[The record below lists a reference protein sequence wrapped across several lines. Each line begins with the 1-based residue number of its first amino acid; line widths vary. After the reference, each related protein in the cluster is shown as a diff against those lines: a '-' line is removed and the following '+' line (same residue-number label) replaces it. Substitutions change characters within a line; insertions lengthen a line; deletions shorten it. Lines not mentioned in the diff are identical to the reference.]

1 MSAVARQIETH
12 EEAALEAARFT
23 AANGRALRVSCRLEP
38 VLELKAFRR
47 IGYRMARQVVDVE
60 TGQPLSVDETVRL
73 TRADLERIDLATLSR
88 GLDRLQAESEG
99 AKELT
104 LTLPVSYVS
113 LSNPHGRKALV
124 DYFKQAREAV
134 LKGLVCEVTEIE
146 GVPEVGLSAA
156 LAAVRPYS
164 LLLVGRRAPPYG
176 DSQILASV
184 GLQGVS
190 VECPGELSD
199 DAEFVAWARQSTEA
213 GRKISKSIMAFGVP
227 STRHMAIAAHL
238 GASHGSLRSGP
249 VGAAMSAGSLED

>member
-23 AANGRALRVSCRLEP
+23 AANGRPLRVSCRLEP

-47 IGYRMARQVVDVE
+47 IGYRMARQVMDME

-124 DYFKQAREAV
+124 AYFKQAREAV

-156 LAAVRPYS
+156 FAAIRPYS

-190 VECPGELSD
+190 IECPAELSD
-199 DAEFVAWARQSTEA
+199 DGEFVAWARQSTDA
-213 GRKISKSIMAFGVP
+213 GKKVARSVMAFGVP
-227 STRHMAIAAHL
+227 STRHLAIAAHL

-249 VGAAMSAGSLED
+249 VLASAQDD

>member
-1 MSAVARQIETH
+1 MSAVAQIEMP

-23 AANGRALRVSCRLEP
+23 AANGRPLRVSCRLEP

-47 IGYRMARQVVDVE
+47 IGYRMARQVIDME
-60 TGQPLSVDETVRL
+60 TGQPLTIAETLRL

-88 GLDRLQAESEG
+88 GLDRLQLESEG

-124 DYFKQAREAV
+124 GYFKQAREAV

-156 LAAVRPYS
+156 LTAVRPYC
-164 LLLVGRRAPPYG
+164 LLLVGRRCPPYG
-176 DSQILASV
+176 DSQILASA

-190 VECPGELSD
+190 VECPAELAD
-199 DAEFVAWARQSTEA
+199 DAEFVAWARQSTDA
-213 GRKISKSIMAFGVP
+213 GKRVARSVMAFGVP

-238 GASHGSLRSGP
+238 GASHGSLRSR
-249 VGAAMSAGSLED
+249 VVTAG